1 MNFILVGEICS
12 GKDTFAE
19 LLPHFHRLA
28 FGDEIGLVCRNLRI
42 NGVRGAYLQLAKLFE
57 VTPVNLLRNL
67 EIFSRI
73 SKDCG
78 KERKLKQELGT
89 WCREQ
94 DNNIWIRRVQQQCK
108 DNIVITDCRRKS
120 EFDAFPNYIS
130 VFIDATLETRM
141 ERLKERDGVVDISM
155 FQHKAEREIQS
166 LRSRCDFI
174 VENNGT
180 REELQ
185 EKIQEVLKY
194 ASMHTEP
201 NI

>member
-1 MNFILVGEICS
+1 MNFILCGEICS

-28 FGDEIGLVCRNLRI
+28 FGDEIGLVCRNLRV
-42 NGVRGAYLQLAKLFE
+42 NGVRGAYLQLSKLFE
-57 VTPVNLLRNL
+57 VTPPNILRNL
-67 EIFSRI
+67 ELFRRI
-73 SKDCG
+73 PKDEP
-78 KERKLKQELGT
+78 KERLLKQELGT

-94 DNNIWIRRVQQQCK
+94 DDNIWIRRVQEQCIGK
-108 DNIVITDCRRKS
+108 DNIVITDVRRKS
-120 EFDAFPNYIS
+120 EFDAFPEYIS

-141 ERLKERDGVVDISM
+141 KRLRKRDGSADETM

-185 EKIQEVLKY
+185 EKIEEILKY
-194 ASMHTEP
+194 AQR
-201 NI
+201 